1 MWLVML
7 NHYDLGCMQVG
18 LKSFVVSVDY
28 RLWAQV
34 REFDRFGDCFC
45 TCALINWSVL
55 LQEVALPAVV
65 SAAVDMFIFGS
76 VIILPLPPFASVCC
90 SSPFRFHMPF

>member
-7 NHYDLGCMQVG
+7 NYCDLGCMQVG
-18 LKSFVVSVDY
+18 LKSFEISVDY
-28 RLWAQV
+28 RVIWAQV

-55 LQEVALPAVV
+55 PQLVPEPIMVTCFSLF
-65 SAAVDMFIFGS
+65 SK
-76 VIILPLPPFASVCC
+76 L
-90 SSPFRFHMPF
+90 